1 MVAKDPEGQ
10 MVSIV
15 GGALMVFM
23 IGVCIACVCR
33 AQRRKLRKIEK
44 ERRESLRESKEMPV
58 PQLDLPTFEQ
68 GEGNE
73 DEKPNE
79 NDHVIRGPDLS
90 DSAMKER
97 PAISTD
103 DLRRSQS
110 GIPKGAEDMF
120 GLADE

>member
-15 GGALMVFM
+15 GGALMDFM

-90 DSAMKER
+90 DSA
-97 PAISTD
+97 
-103 DLRRSQS
+103 
-110 GIPKGAEDMF
+110 
-120 GLADE
+120 

>member
-15 GGALMVFM
+15 GGALIVFI

-33 AQRRKLRKIEK
+33 AQRRKLRKQEQARRDSQGEK
-44 ERRESLRESKEMPV
+44 KEII
-58 PQLDLPTFEQ
+58 PQLDLQTFEM
-68 GEGNE
+68 
-73 DEKPNE
+73 DEKEEDNKRG

-90 DSAMKER
+90 DSAMKQQR
-97 PAISTD
+97 PAIGGD

-110 GIPKGAEDMF
+110 GVPKGA
-120 GLADE
+120 